1 MALFG
6 KKNANYISAKET
18 KRISKENRKITN
30 EIEKKRNRKNIP
42 ESEYITTMK
51 NPENV
56 VEFDNVHT
64 YFFTDIGTVKAVDGV
79 SFEIPQG
86 KTVGVV
92 GESGCGKSVT
102 SLSLMQ
108 LVQRPQGQTVEGEIR
123 FNTGDKVY
131 NIVNTP
137 TSEMQKLRGNELSM
151 IFQEPMTALN
161 PTLTIGTQLMEPI
174 MLHQNCGKKEA
185 WTRAV
190 DVLKRV
196 GIAAP
201 EKRMK
206 EYPHQLSGG
215 MRQRVMIAMAVS
227 CEPRLLIADEPTT
240 ALDVTI
246 QAQILELM
254 CELREK
260 MGTAIMLITHDMGV
274 VAETAD
280 DVLVLYAGKAV
291 EYGSI
296 EDIFERP
303 KHPYTQGLLN
313 SIPRLDEDVE
323 LLNTIEGTVPAPDA
337 MPAGCRFAPRC
348 PYGKDRC
355 MKEKPGVYHAGN
367 SLVSCFRYEG
377 EK

>member
-1 MALFG
+1 
-6 KKNANYISAKET
+6 
-18 KRISKENRKITN
+18 
-30 EIEKKRNRKNIP
+30 
-42 ESEYITTMK
+42 
-51 NPENV
+51 
-56 VEFDNVHT
+56 
-64 YFFTDIGTVKAVDGV
+64 
-79 SFEIPQG
+79 
-86 KTVGVV
+86 
-92 GESGCGKSVT
+92 
-102 SLSLMQ
+102 
-108 LVQRPQGQTVEGEIR
+108 
-123 FNTGDKVY
+123 
-131 NIVNTP
+131 
-137 TSEMQKLRGNELSM
+137 
-151 IFQEPMTALN
+151 MTALN
-161 PTLTIGTQLMEPI
+161 PTLTIGNQLMEPI
-174 MLHQNCGKKEA
+174 MLHQNCNKKEA

-323 LLNTIEGTVPAPDA
+323 MLNTIEGTVPAPDA
-337 MPAGCRFAPRC
+337 MPSGCRFAPRC
-348 PYGKDRC
+348 PYGNPRC
-355 MKEKPGVYHAGN
+355 MTEKPGVYHAEN